1 MELIHPLD
9 AKEVLEH
16 MSLAAERQL
25 LKETA
30 MKFVQEDVQALVQ
43 QREQNGK
50 REGKLEA
57 TYDLLLKCHAEGLDR
72 ALMSKLTGFSL
83 EHIESFFANKGLT

>member
-9 AKEVLEH
+9 AKEVLEQ

-30 MKFVQEDVQALVQ
+30 MKFVQEDVELKVQ
-43 QREQNGK
+43 K
-50 REGKLEA
+50 GKLEA
-57 TYDLLLKCHAEGLDR
+57 TYGLLLKCHAEGLEIS
-72 ALMSKLTGFSL
+72 LMSKLTDLSV
-83 EHIESFFANKGLT
+83 EQIESFLKSKGLI